1 MFQIDITLLDE
12 QFCRI
17 SARLV
22 SVTVLELVLGIGL
35 DVARDNTAPRWLFWR
50 GLLSAVL
57 SSPQRLTS
65 LSQLHLTELVE
76 RENNLHDWSC
86 MYK

>member
-17 SARLV
+17 SARLI

-35 DVARDNTAPRWLFWR
+35 DVARDNITPRWLFWR

-65 LSQLHLTELVE
+65 LSQLHLSELVG
-76 RENNLHDWSC
+76 RENNLHNWSC
-86 MYK
+86 TYK